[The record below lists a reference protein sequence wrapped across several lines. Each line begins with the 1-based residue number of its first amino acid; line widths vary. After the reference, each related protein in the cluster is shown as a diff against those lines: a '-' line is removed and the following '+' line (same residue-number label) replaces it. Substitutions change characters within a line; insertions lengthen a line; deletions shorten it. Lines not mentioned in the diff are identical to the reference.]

1 MMAYDECA
9 SVQEDGL
16 CAVWE
21 GLERYGKR
29 VSFARRTLIYTPQK
43 SAHTL
48 YLLCSGQVS
57 LSILS
62 SGGRVLTLQVLGAR
76 DMFGHSTL
84 AGNDRY
90 DTFAEAT
97 QPSEAIAVSRR
108 DVLRALAQEPRFG
121 LALIHELRCYLLLL
135 SKRLD
140 ETAFKSLPARLASI
154 LLDMADTCEQRQY
167 LDALDSFRHLG
178 PLQQLG
184 DVSGQ
189 VSGGSTGKG
198 PVRLP
203 RRTHQQL
210 ADMTNAYRETVTK
223 VIGEFRADG
232 LLEIDRSGI
241 TLLNTWRLRELAQG

>member
-9 SVQEDGL
+9 LVQERGP
-16 CAVWE
+16 CTVWE

-29 VSFARRTLIYTPQK
+29 VSFARRTLVYTPQNR
-43 SAHTL
+43 AQTL

-62 SGGRVLTLQVLGAR
+62 SGGRVLTLQVVCAK

-90 DTFAEAT
+90 DMFAEAT
-97 QPSEAIAVSRR
+97 QPSEAIAVSREG
-108 DVLRALAQEPRFG
+108 VLRALAQEPRLG
-121 LALIHELRCYLLLL
+121 LSLIHELRRYLLLL

-140 ETAFKSLPARLASI
+140 EAAFKSVPARLASV
-154 LLDMADTCEQRQY
+154 LLDMADTCEQKQY
-167 LDALDSFRHLG
+167 LGSLDSFRHLG
-178 PLQQLG
+178 PLQQPG

-189 VSGGSTGKG
+189 VSDGASDKG